1 MRNLFLCL
9 LLLPLLAQRLPAQA
23 DLKALDTY
31 IENAR
36 KEWAV
41 PGLSVAVVK
50 DGKVVLAKGY
60 GVKELGKTDPVDDN
74 TLFAIASNT
83 KAFISASIALL
94 VEEGK
99 LKWDDPVKKYLPYFE
114 LYNPFVSAHTTVR
127 DLLCHRVG
135 LGTFSGDVLWFK
147 SNYTAEEVVRHAKY
161 LPAAY
166 EFRAGYGY
174 TNLMFIAAGEVIRAV
189 SGQSWDAF
197 VKARLFQPLGMN
209 RSQTS
214 VNDLVKTGN
223 FATPHKSV
231 YGPAEPIAYARWDNM
246 GAAGGIL
253 SSATD
258 MAKWLQL
265 QLAHGAWGGKQV
277 FKQESQD
284 VFWTMHNSFR
294 VGWNARSAAPARNF
308 SGYALGWN
316 VTDNGGRLVVSH
328 GGGYDGMY
336 SQVMLWPQANLGVVV
351 LTNSMTGI
359 SGNLCNY
366 IADRFLG
373 NPEKDWCK
381 QGLDGE
387 KRHQATR
394 KDWVDQRVKARVQG
408 TTPSLPLKDLAGTY
422 FDPLYGEVVIRESG
436 NALEL
441 HFPHAPSLD
450 AKLTHWHFN
459 TFQIQWNEP
468 HAWFDFGTIQ
478 FVADNKNQRVSELR
492 FDVPNEDIF
501 FEEIHA
507 VRR

>member
-197 VKARLFQPLGMN
+197 VKERF
-209 RSQTS
+209 
-214 VNDLVKTGN
+214 
-223 FATPHKSV
+223 F
-231 YGPAEPIAYARWDNM
+231 
-246 GAAGGIL
+246 
-253 SSATD
+253 
-258 MAKWLQL
+258 
-265 QLAHGAWGGKQV
+265 
-277 FKQESQD
+277 
-284 VFWTMHNSFR
+284 
-294 VGWNARSAAPARNF
+294 F
-308 SGYALGWN
+308 S
-316 VTDNGGRLVVSH
+316 
-328 GGGYDGMY
+328 
-336 SQVMLWPQANLGVVV
+336 P
-351 LTNSMTGI
+351 
-359 SGNLCNY
+359 
-366 IADRFLG
+366 
-373 NPEKDWCK
+373 
-381 QGLDGE
+381 
-387 KRHQATR
+387 
-394 KDWVDQRVKARVQG
+394 WV
-408 TTPSLPLKDLAGTY
+408 
-422 FDPLYGEVVIRESG
+422 
-436 NALEL
+436 
-441 HFPHAPSLD
+441 
-450 AKLTHWHFN
+450 
-459 TFQIQWNEP
+459 
-468 HAWFDFGTIQ
+468 
-478 FVADNKNQRVSELR
+478 
-492 FDVPNEDIF
+492 
-501 FEEIHA
+501 
-507 VRR
+507 